1 MSLVLRR
8 HYRQHEIIVALRQK
22 NTGKYKKK
30 DKKLKS
36 LEKVLNLILI
46 LKSFLLG
53 DTASREPDRESAS
66 NTGVA
71 GASITGSVASS
82 SYVAMKA
89 IGGRHNRLEV
99 SSTISRIFIC
109 VFFNFS
115 FRFLNPDYFFQ
126 FKF

>member
-1 MSLVLRR
+1 M
-8 HYRQHEIIVALRQK
+8 E
-22 NTGKYKKK
+22 
-30 DKKLKS
+30 
-36 LEKVLNLILI
+36 LNFIFYYFI
-46 LKSFLLG
+46 LG

-99 SSTISRIFIC
+99 STNWKDFFLIYLFFNPFYPTDAMLEKFVFGSSTIF
-109 VFFNFS
+109 
-115 FRFLNPDYFFQ
+115 
-126 FKF
+126 

>member
-1 MSLVLRR
+1 MNKPIKVCKNWELHFIF
-8 HYRQHEIIVALRQK
+8 HYFI
-22 NTGKYKKK
+22 
-30 DKKLKS
+30 
-36 LEKVLNLILI
+36 
-46 LKSFLLG
+46 LG

-99 SSTISRIFIC
+99 STNWKDFFLIYLFFNPFYPTDAMLEKFVLGSSTIF
-109 VFFNFS
+109 
-115 FRFLNPDYFFQ
+115 
-126 FKF
+126 

>member
-1 MSLVLRR
+1 MRETNKPIKVC
-8 HYRQHEIIVALRQK
+8 K
-22 NTGKYKKK
+22 N
-30 DKKLKS
+30 
-36 LEKVLNLILI
+36 LELYFI
-46 LKSFLLG
+46 LG

-99 SSTISRIFIC
+99 ST
-109 VFFNFS
+109 N
-115 FRFLNPDYFFQ
+115 
-126 FKF
+126 

>member
-1 MSLVLRR
+1 MSEKNGKAKIKPAVRAEANLTRETNKPIKVCKNLELHFIF
-8 HYRQHEIIVALRQK
+8 HY
-22 NTGKYKKK
+22 
-30 DKKLKS
+30 
-36 LEKVLNLILI
+36 LI
-46 LKSFLLG
+46 LG

-99 SSTISRIFIC
+99 ST
-109 VFFNFS
+109 N
-115 FRFLNPDYFFQ
+115 
-126 FKF
+126 

>member
-1 MSLVLRR
+1 MNKPRKVCTNLELDFIF
-8 HYRQHEIIVALRQK
+8 HYFI
-22 NTGKYKKK
+22 
-30 DKKLKS
+30 
-36 LEKVLNLILI
+36 
-46 LKSFLLG
+46 LG

-99 SSTISRIFIC
+99 ST
-109 VFFNFS
+109 N
-115 FRFLNPDYFFQ
+115 
-126 FKF
+126 

>member
-1 MSLVLRR
+1 MLTLNWGSDLNDWQFLVLCKLHFIF
-8 HYRQHEIIVALRQK
+8 HYFI
-22 NTGKYKKK
+22 
-30 DKKLKS
+30 
-36 LEKVLNLILI
+36 
-46 LKSFLLG
+46 LG

-99 SSTISRIFIC
+99 ST
-109 VFFNFS
+109 N
-115 FRFLNPDYFFQ
+115 
-126 FKF
+126 